1 MTFCLVVE
9 DRFGP
14 PFLKKLFKKKSDE
27 GLFSVRPKKI
37 IKSAIRN
44 KMKRVVNAALLGVD
58 RVIIL
63 MDADGQPH
71 DQKINEIRRYLDAR
85 NLEQIDIVLLDYEI
99 EEWICYSQEIS
110 IISDK
115 PSKILRRTHNYR
127 KNRLPQFAEKLDCQK
142 LTNCPSF
149 RRLTNAINLQ

>member
-1 MTFCLVVE
+1 
-9 DRFGP
+9 
-14 PFLKKLFKKKSDE
+14 
-27 GLFSVRPKKI
+27 
-37 IKSAIRN
+37 
-44 KMKRVVNAALLGVD
+44 MKRVVNAALLGVD